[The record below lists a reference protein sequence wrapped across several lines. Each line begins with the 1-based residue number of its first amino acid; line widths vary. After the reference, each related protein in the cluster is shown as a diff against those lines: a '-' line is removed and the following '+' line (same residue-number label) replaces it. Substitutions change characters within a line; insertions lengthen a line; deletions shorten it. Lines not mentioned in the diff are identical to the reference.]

1 MTTPIR
7 SLLVLA
13 LAGALPA
20 ALTDGPPQ
28 DAAALAPEVARLA
41 AFEGLWDVERVVTG
55 LEPVSGSAKLVM
67 LGDRWLVEE
76 SRFGTG
82 ERTIDGRAFTGWDPD
97 KQRYVRASVS
107 TADSRLS
114 VVDLTWDEEKQ
125 ALVSDALS
133 MDLGAGP
140 VSLRGTTRMP
150 DYDTIVFTATP
161 VAPDAL
167 PALTV
172 TYKRNR

>member
-7 SLLVLA
+7 SLLALV

-20 ALTDGPPQ
+20 HVPQEAPTGPG
-28 DAAALAPEVARLA
+28 AEVARLA
-41 AFEGLWDVERVVTG
+41 AFAGLWDVESVVTG

-76 SRFGTG
+76 SRLGSG
-82 ERTIDGRAFTGWDPD
+82 EQTIDGRAFTGWDPD

-107 TADSRLS
+107 TADSRLQ
-114 VVDLTWDEEKQ
+114 VTDLTWDDERQ
-125 ALVSDALS
+125 ALISDALT
-133 MDLGAGP
+133 MDLGSGP
-140 VSLRGTTRMP
+140 VTVRGETRMP
-150 DYDTIVFTATP
+150 DSYTIVFTATP

-172 TYKRNR
+172 TYTRNR